1 MSQSHVLI
9 VGSVALDSVQTP
21 SGKAERAL
29 GGAATYSSVAAS
41 FFAPV
46 RIVGVVGEDFP
57 AEHLAFL
64 KSRGIDT
71 EGLQIVRGGKTFHW
85 AGTYEGDMN
94 QANTLATE
102 LNVFSDFR
110 PELPESYKSSEF
122 VFLANIDPELQLKV
136 LDQVTNAK
144 LTAMDTMNFWIAGK
158 PDKLREVM
166 SRVDVVFINDA
177 ELRQLT
183 GEANLVR
190 AAAQVRALGPSYVIV
205 KKGEHGAVMYCTPPA
220 PPHCTPPVP
229 PLCKGGKEA
238 SAPFDEGG
246 KGVSTSFGEGGIGGL
261 CFAAASYPL
270 EEVIDPTG
278 AGDTFAGGFMG
289 YIASTGEL
297 THDNLR
303 RAVVYGSTL
312 ASFNVQ
318 DFSLNRLKRLTK
330 AEIAERYEEFKRI
343 VFFEET
349 DAR

>member
-1 MSQSHVLI
+1 MSKGHVLI

-57 AEHLAFL
+57 AEHIAFL
-64 KSRGIDT
+64 ESRGIDT
-71 EGLQIVRGGKTFHW
+71 AGLQVVPGGKTFHW

-102 LNVFSDFR
+102 LNVFQDFR

-136 LDQVTNAK
+136 LDQVPNAK
-144 LTAMDTMNFWIAGK
+144 LTAMDTMNFWITGK
-158 PDKLREVM
+158 PDALREVM
-166 SRVDVVFINDA
+166 SRVNVVFINDA

-183 GEANLVR
+183 GTVNLTR
-190 AAAQVRALGPSYVIV
+190 AATQVHNLGPSYVIV
-205 KKGEHGAVMYCTPPA
+205 KKGEHGAVMYC
-220 PPHCTPPVP
+220 
-229 PLCKGGKEA
+229 
-238 SAPFDEGG
+238 DERM
-246 KGVSTSFGEGGIGGL
+246 

-270 EEVIDPTG
+270 EEVTDPTG
-278 AGDTFAGGFMG
+278 AGDSFAGGFMG
-289 YIASTGEL
+289 YVASTGEL
-297 THDNLR
+297 THDALR
-303 RAVVYGSTL
+303 KAVVYGSTL

-318 DFSLNRLKRLTK
+318 DFSLNRFKRLTM
-330 AEIAERYEEFKRI
+330 AEITDRYEEFKQI
-343 VFFEET
+343 VFFEGT
-349 DAR
+349 GS